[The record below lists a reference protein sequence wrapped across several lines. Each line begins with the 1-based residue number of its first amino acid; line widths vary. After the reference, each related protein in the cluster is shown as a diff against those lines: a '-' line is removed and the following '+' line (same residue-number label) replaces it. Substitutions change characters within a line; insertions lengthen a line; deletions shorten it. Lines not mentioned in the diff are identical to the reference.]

1 LDGAE
6 DPPVEGVGDD
16 LAGDGVTDLSDL
28 VPASLPPDEE
38 SLPPEEESLPPE
50 EESLPPESLLPE
62 SLPAASLPPDDESLP
77 PDPESF
83 EAAVDDSPGTEADA
97 SLDPPDLLSVL

>member
-28 VPASLPPDEE
+28 VPASLPPD
-38 SLPPEEESLPPE
+38 EESLPPE

>member
-1 LDGAE
+1 MDGAE

-28 VPASLPPDEE
+28 VPASLPPD
-38 SLPPEEESLPPE
+38 

>member
-1 LDGAE
+1 MDGAE
-6 DPPVEGVGDD
+6 DPPVEGMGDD

-28 VPASLPPDEE
+28 VPASLPPD
-38 SLPPEEESLPPE
+38 EESLPPE

>member
-1 LDGAE
+1 MDGAE

-28 VPASLPPDEE
+28 VPASLPPD
-38 SLPPEEESLPPE
+38 EESLPPE